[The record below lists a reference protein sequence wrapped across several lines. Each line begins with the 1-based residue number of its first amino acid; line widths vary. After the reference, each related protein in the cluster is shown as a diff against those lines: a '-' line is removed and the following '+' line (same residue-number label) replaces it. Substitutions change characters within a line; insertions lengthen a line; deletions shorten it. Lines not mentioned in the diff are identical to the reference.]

1 MPDQYNGS
9 FGRKSGDAVTRFDY
23 AARRIQ
29 RLHQKGTSA
38 GDGLVQPFRGVS
50 SPMFPS
56 PMSKP
61 RENSSKTR
69 ITSNTLIVTCVIV
82 VLIAIL
88 VALELRIRRS
98 IVHPS
103 AFDGCGDLGRHFERN
118 EAKK

>member
-23 AARRIQ
+23 MARRIQ
-29 RLHQKGTSA
+29 RLHQKGTS

-50 SPMFPS
+50 SLMFPS
-56 PMSKP
+56 PISKS
-61 RENSSKTR
+61 REDSSKMR
-69 ITSNTLIVTCVIV
+69 ITSNTLIVICAIV

-88 VALELRIRRS
+88 IALELRIRRS

-103 AFDGCGDLGRHFERN
+103 AFDGCGDLSRHFERN
-118 EAKK
+118 EAKT